1 MQNEYL
7 IKDKNCNIIAQS
19 SDPNPKIYKL
29 KKFSIGLI
37 IFTASVFITFTYF
50 QFFDQSHRDG
60 VILNKNPHNN
70 LNYFNNIDLFI
81 M

>member
-7 IKDKNCNIIAQS
+7 IKDQNCNIIAQS
-19 SDPNPKIYKL
+19 SDPVNPKIYKL
-29 KKFSIGLI
+29 KTFSIGLI
-37 IFTASVFITFTYF
+37 IFTASAFITFTYF
-50 QFFDQSHRDG
+50 QFFNQSHQTRFDD
-60 VILNKNPHNN
+60 KNQHNN

>member
-1 MQNEYL
+1 MQNEY
-7 IKDKNCNIIAQS
+7 KKCNNVIASSIQS

>member
-1 MQNEYL
+1 MQNEY
-7 IKDKNCNIIAQS
+7 KNCNNVIASSIQS
-19 SDPNPKIYKL
+19 SDPNAKIYKL

-60 VILNKNPHNN
+60 VILNKNPPNN
-70 LNYFNNIDLFI
+70 LDIHLFI